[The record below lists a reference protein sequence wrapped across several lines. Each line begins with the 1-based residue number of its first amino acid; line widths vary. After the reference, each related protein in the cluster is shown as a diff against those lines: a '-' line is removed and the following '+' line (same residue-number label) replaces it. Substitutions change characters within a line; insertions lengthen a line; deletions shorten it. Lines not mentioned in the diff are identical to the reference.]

1 LLGRLFR
8 LFAAS
13 LVPGGGYFVAGWS
26 PATALAL
33 YWVDNVIGGLAMAIR
48 IAEHQRLTGLA
59 GHTRAQLGA
68 VVTTSD
74 GSSEKTVKF
83 RSFLAEFLV
92 VSTMFSVG
100 HGLFLAA
107 ILGFVLE
114 PPDVDALRQ
123 GAVAIALCHA
133 IALTVDRF
141 AIANWPFARLKDQAE
156 RLMGR
161 LTLVNIA
168 LIGGTWIMAFSDS
181 RDSFFSVFIWLK
193 ALSDI
198 SAMMPAYEPREAP
211 GWLVRV
217 MSLFPKQKGETF
229 EEYWRRTRQSEED
242 QAALDERARK
252 K

>member
-1 LLGRLFR
+1 MLGRLFR

-33 YWVDNVIGGLAMAIR
+33 YWVDNLFGGFAMALR
-48 IAEHQRLTGLA
+48 IAEHQRLTGVA
-59 GHTRAQLGA
+59 GHGRAQLDA
-68 VVTTSD
+68 VVTTSS
-74 GSSEKTVKF
+74 GANEKTVKF

-100 HGLFLAA
+100 HGVFLAA

-114 PPDVDALRQ
+114 PPDFDAMRQ
-123 GAVAIALCHA
+123 GAIAIALCHA

-141 AIANWPFARLKDQAE
+141 SIASWPFARLKDQAE

-161 LTLVNIA
+161 VTLVNIA

-181 RDSFFSVFIWLK
+181 EESFFSVFVWLK
-193 ALSDI
+193 ALSDLGT
-198 SAMMPAYEPREAP
+198 MMPTYDPREAP
-211 GWLVRV
+211 GWLVRA
-217 MSLFPKQKGETF
+217 MSVFPQQKGETF
-229 EEYWRRTRQSEED
+229 EEYWTRTRKKEEE
-242 QAALDERARK
+242 QAALDELPKR
-252 K
+252 